1 MIFNTTY
8 ELANIIESPTQE
20 ELYNTPEFFAMAYE
34 DIIKHSKCPQHLK
47 EVLNQFHWIGRP
59 NYVQV
64 RIQDYRKAPAHTLGT
79 GWHVD
84 VNTPLVNGRE
94 HWAKNLDEFRSMVAS
109 FGNVLETE
117 FAKGPIEID
126 TNIINPFDHVQ
137 FATHVASLNPEV
149 VTAAPGQLAIYTA
162 KDIHRASPNYRLGN
176 IRMIIVT
183 VEGDAPLEEGAGE
196 VRLSLKEKGL

>member
-20 ELYNTPEFFAMAYE
+20 ELYNTPEFFAMSYE
-34 DIIKHSKCPQHLK
+34 DIIKHPKCPQHLK

-64 RIQDYRKAPAHTLGT
+64 RIQDYRKEKGFTLGH

-84 VNTPLVNGRE
+84 LNTPLANGRE
-94 HWAKNLDEFRSMVAS
+94 NRAKNLDEFRSMTAS
-109 FGNVLETE
+109 FGNVLETQ
-117 FAKGPIEID
+117 FVKGPIEID
-126 TNIINPFDHVQ
+126 IHKVNPYDHVQ
-137 FATHVASLNPEV
+137 FANYIANLNPEV
-149 VTAAPGQLAIYTA
+149 VTALPDQLAIYTA
-162 KDIHRASPNYRLGN
+162 YDAHRANPIYRIGN

-183 VEGDAPLEEGAGE
+183 VECDSPLEANASYIK
-196 VRLSLKEKGL
+196 LSLKERGL